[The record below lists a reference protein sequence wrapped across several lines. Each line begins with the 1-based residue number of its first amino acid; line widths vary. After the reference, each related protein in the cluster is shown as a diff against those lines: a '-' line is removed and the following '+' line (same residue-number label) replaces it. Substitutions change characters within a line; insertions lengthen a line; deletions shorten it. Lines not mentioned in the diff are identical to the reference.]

1 MLFSR
6 KTKNLIQGCFVLIA
20 LMVSAGI
27 AMGQSITNVDAN
39 QEGKSI
45 AITYDL
51 SETTDISLYITQDGG
66 KTKTPIPLKFIS
78 GDVGR
83 RIKPGVQKKILW
95 RVLDQYPNQG
105 FQGENI
111 SFIVKGS
118 PRMSFFATLNA
129 GYSLDPGFNAG
140 FMAGQLGTIGWYVK
154 GMTTL
159 SFPQSA
165 EYECDENGY
174 IDYIMPAYSGQAS
187 VFKAYGVAGIAF
199 RLSDPLYVNVGAG
212 YGARIYEWELTS
224 GQWVKNLP
232 GSYGGFALDAGV
244 IGRLGSVVLSAGVT
258 LLLKGNVDICL
269 GVGYVF

>member
-1 MLFSR
+1 MRCNRQIISCLVVGS
-6 KTKNLIQGCFVLIA
+6 VLLASLAISN
-20 LMVSAGI
+20 V
-27 AMGQSITNVDAN
+27 AMAQSIANVDAN

-45 AITYDL
+45 AVTYDL
-51 SETTDISLYITQDGG
+51 SEATDISLYITRDGG
-66 KTKTPIPLKFIS
+66 KTKTAIPLRFTS
-78 GDVGR
+78 GDIGKNV
-83 RIKPGVQKKILW
+83 KPGLQKKILW

-129 GYSLDPGFNAG
+129 GYAPDSGFNVG

-159 SFPQSA
+159 SLPQSA

-187 VFKAYGVAGIAF
+187 VFKAYGVAGITF

-212 YGARIYEWELTS
+212 YGVRIYEWELTS
-224 GQWVKNLP
+224 GQWVRNLP

-244 IGRLGSVVLSAGVT
+244 VGRLGNIALSAGAT
-258 LLLKGNVDICL
+258 LLLRGSADICL
-269 GVGYVF
+269 GIGYVF